1 MINYTG
7 RFMNC
12 GSSPALLQTIL
23 AAHLYLWEARVG
35 GVLTVDPVESFNIAD
50 TVIVL
55 LIFFVKILFGELKIF
70 PKDPSTHEN
79 MFAFI
84 SARDDAE

>member
-1 MINYTG
+1 M
-7 RFMNC
+7 
-12 GSSPALLQTIL
+12 
-23 AAHLYLWEARVG
+23 
-35 GVLTVDPVESFNIAD
+35 DPVESFNIAD